1 MARKEKFITIDGQ
14 GRDKGKVFHLI
25 EMPASQAE
33 WWAMRAIMAMGR
45 GGVDLPDDV
54 RSMGMAALALEGLKA
69 LSKIPQEEAK
79 PLMDEMM
86 ACIQFVPD
94 PKNHSVRRPLIE
106 DDIEE
111 IITRLDL
118 RAEVF
123 RLHVDFFSTAA
134 S

>member
-1 MARKEKFITIDGQ
+1 MARKETFVTIDSK
-14 GRDKGKVFHLI
+14 GRDKDKVFHLT
-25 EMPASQAE
+25 EMSASQAE
-33 WWAMRAIMAMGR
+33 WWAMRVIMAMGR
-45 GGVDLPDDV
+45 GGVELPDDV

-69 LSKIPQEEAK
+69 LSKIPPEEAK
-79 PLMDEMM
+79 PLMDEMLD
-86 ACIQFVPD
+86 CVQFVPD
-94 PKNHSVRRPLIE
+94 PKNRNVRRPLVG

-111 IITRLDL
+111 ITTRLNL

>member
-14 GRDKGKVFHLI
+14 GRDNGKVFHLT
-25 EMPASQAE
+25 EMSASHAE

-45 GGVDLPDDV
+45 GGVELP
-54 RSMGMAALALEGLKA
+54 
-69 LSKIPQEEAK
+69 EEAR
-79 PLMDEMM
+79 PLLDEMM
-86 ACIQFVPD
+86 ECIQFVPD
-94 PKNHSVRRPLIE
+94 PKNRGIRRPLIE

-111 IITRLDL
+111 ITTRLNL

-123 RLHVDFFSTAA
+123 RLHVDFFSPAA

>member
-1 MARKEKFITIDGQ
+1 MARKETFVTIDSK
-14 GRDKGKVFHLI
+14 GRDKDKVFHLT
-25 EMPASQAE
+25 EMSASQAE

-45 GGVDLPDDV
+45 GGVELPDDV

-69 LSKIPQEEAK
+69 LSKIPPEEAK

-86 ACIQFVPD
+86 GCIQFVPD
-94 PKNHSVRRPLIE
+94 PKNRNVRRPLVE

-111 IITRLDL
+111 ITTRLNL

-123 RLHVDFFSTAA
+123 RLHVDFFSPAA

>member
-14 GRDKGKVFHLI
+14 GRDNGKVFHLT
-25 EMPASQAE
+25 EMSASQAE

-69 LSKIPQEEAK
+69 LSKIPPEEAR
-79 PLMDEMM
+79 PLLDEMM
-86 ACIQFVPD
+86 ECIQFVPD
-94 PKNHSVRRPLIE
+94 SKNRGIRRPLIE

-111 IITRLDL
+111 ITTRLNL

-123 RLHVDFFSTAA
+123 RLHVDFFSPAA

>member
-14 GRDKGKVFHLI
+14 GRDNGKVFHLT
-25 EMPASQAE
+25 EMSASQAE

-45 GGVDLPDDV
+45 GGVELPDDV

-69 LSKIPQEEAK
+69 LSKIPPEEAK

-94 PKNHSVRRPLIE
+94 PKDHSVRRPLIE
-106 DDIEE
+106 AD
-111 IITRLDL
+111 
-118 RAEVF
+118 
-123 RLHVDFFSTAA
+123 
-134 S
+134 

>member
-14 GRDKGKVFHLI
+14 GRDKGKVFHLT

-69 LSKIPQEEAK
+69 LSKIQPEEAK
-79 PLMDEMM
+79 PLMDEMLD
-86 ACIQFVPD
+86 CVQFVPD
-94 PKNHSVRRPLIE
+94 PKDHSVRRPLIE
-106 DDIEE
+106 ADIEE
-111 IITRLDL
+111 ITTRLNL

>member
-14 GRDKGKVFHLI
+14 GRDKGKVFHLT

-69 LSKIPQEEAK
+69 LSKIPPEEAK
-79 PLMDEMM
+79 PLMGEMLD
-86 ACIQFVPD
+86 CVQFVPN
-94 PKNHSVRRPLIE
+94 PKNRSVRRPLIE

-111 IITRLDL
+111 ITTRLDL

-123 RLHVDFFSTAA
+123 RLHVDFFSPAA
-134 S
+134 R

>member
-14 GRDKGKVFHLI
+14 GRDNDKVFHLT
-25 EMPASQAE
+25 EMSASQAK

-45 GGVDLPDDV
+45 GGVELPDDV

-69 LSKIPQEEAK
+69 LSKIPPEEAR
-79 PLMDEMM
+79 PLLDEMM
-86 ACIQFVPD
+86 ECIQFVPD
-94 PKNHSVRRPLIE
+94 PKNRGIRRPLIE

-111 IITRLDL
+111 ITTRLNL

-123 RLHVDFFSTAA
+123 RLHVDFFSPAA